1 MCFIG
6 FLIRFEIRPV
16 ALGIKITE
24 VIKVIKNQEPF
35 FILTRTEYIGR
46 ESCASAYHLQE
57 FYFRPNRLKEYQ
69 IQNIGYIDT
78 GIQHVHTDSDL
89 GQTVTLFQLLNEIV
103 AVFHMAV
110 YQNAEIPALFRI

>member
-6 FLIRFEIRPV
+6 FLVRFEIRT
-16 ALGIKITE
+16 AASGIEITE
-24 VIKVIKNQEPF
+24 VIEVVKNPESL

-46 ESCASAYHLQE
+46 ESCASAYHLQK
-57 FYFRPNRLKEYQ
+57 FYFRHNGLEEYQ

-78 GIQHVHTDSDL
+78 GIQHIHADSDL